1 MSRAYEKPPG
11 DARLFPSA
19 SERRKYEAME
29 SWLAQAIVGS
39 SPDAIVFADL
49 EGTIRGWNAAAER
62 MFGYGASE
70 AIGRS
75 LDIIIPENLRA
86 RHWAGYREV
95 MRTGITR
102 YGTELLAVPA
112 LRKDGSR
119 LSLEFAVALVRAP
132 GGELAGIVATLRD
145 VTERWRRD
153 KELRER
159 LARLEK
165 RTAS

>member
-1 MSRAYEKPPG
+1 
-11 DARLFPSA
+11 
-19 SERRKYEAME
+19 ME
-29 SWLAQAIVGS
+29 DWLAQAIVRS
-39 SPDAIVFADL
+39 SPDAIVFADR
-49 EGTIRGWNAAAER
+49 EGIIREWNAAAEG
-62 MFGYGASE
+62 MFGYAASE

-75 LDIIIPENLRA
+75 LDLVIPENLRA
-86 RHWAGYREV
+86 RHWTGYHEV

-102 YGTELLAVPA
+102 YGAEVLSVPA
-112 LRKDGSR
+112 LRKDGTR
-119 LSLEFAVALVRAP
+119 LSLEFGVALVRSP
-132 GGELAGIVATLRD
+132 NGELAGIVATLRD

>member
-1 MSRAYEKPPG
+1 
-11 DARLFPSA
+11 
-19 SERRKYEAME
+19 ME
-29 SWLAQAIVGS
+29 DWLAQEIVRS
-39 SPDAIVFADL
+39 SPDAIVFADR
-49 EGTIRGWNAAAER
+49 EGIIREWNAAAER
-62 MFGYGASE
+62 MFGYAASE

-86 RHWAGYREV
+86 RHWTGYHQV
-95 MRTGITR
+95 MHTGITR
-102 YGTELLAVPA
+102 YGTEVLSVPA
-112 LRKDGSR
+112 LRNDGTR
-119 LSLEFAVALVRAP
+119 LSLEFGVALVRSP

-153 KELRER
+153 KEIRER